1 MCQSREGSMNKP
13 VAWSKTVTFFEDAWH
28 EGNVPIMGARTHA
41 AWLGTSVFDGARAF
55 EGVTPDIDL
64 HCARI
69 NQSATAMCLKPIL
82 SPDDWMALVRE
93 GVDRFDRAA
102 ELYIR

>member
-28 EGNVPIMGARTHA
+28 DGNVPIMGARTHA

-55 EGVTPDIDL
+55 EGATPDL
-64 HCARI
+64 ELYCARV
-69 NQSATAMCLKPIL
+69 NESAKTMCLEPVV
-82 SPDDWMALVRE
+82 PVATWMALVRE
-93 GVDRFDRAA
+93 GLKRFER
-102 ELYIR
+102 